1 MVAIGCIVRAHGIQ
15 GELLF
20 LPWLEV
26 EGALLPGLELT
37 LDDTEGPRKKALC
50 LQAARR
56 LLPPSATGGL
66 APSAPQGDGAGARPR
81 TTRSAKQVKRQDTWI
96 LRMEGC
102 SDRNAAEALVGAL
115 VRIPRDRLPPLPSDE
130 FLWEDLLGLQVV
142 DEAGEFLGMIVEIFP
157 TGSNEVLV
165 MEEKGGEEILLPA
178 IREVIR
184 EVNLERG
191 FLRVRMMEGL
201 RGPVEGKGDD
211 L

>member
-1 MVAIGCIVRAHGIQ
+1 MVAIGCLVRAHGIQ

-20 LPWLEV
+20 LPWLKV

-37 LDDTEGPRKKALC
+37 LDDTEGPGKKTLC
-50 LQAARR
+50 LQEARR

-66 APSAPQGDGAGARPR
+66 APSAGAGPR

-102 SDRNAAEALVGAL
+102 SDRNAAEALVGAQ
-115 VRIPRDRLPPLPSDE
+115 VRILRDRLPPLPSDE
-130 FLWEDLLGLQVV
+130 FLWEDLLGLQVI

-157 TGSNEVLV
+157 TGGNEVLV

-184 EVNLERG
+184 EVDLKRG

>member
-1 MVAIGCIVRAHGIQ
+1 MGGEMVAIGCLVRAHGIQ

-37 LDDTEGPRKKALC
+37 LDDTEGPGKKGFV
-50 LQAARR
+50 
-56 LLPPSATGGL
+56 PPRGPPPAFPVGEAGETPGHMDSPHGGL
-66 APSAPQGDGAGARPR
+66 LGPQRRRGPGRGPGSDTQGSTSPSSFGR
-81 TTRSAKQVKRQDTWI
+81 I
-96 LRMEGC
+96 L
-102 SDRNAAEALVGAL
+102 V
-115 VRIPRDRLPPLPSDE
+115 
-130 FLWEDLLGLQVV
+130 EDLLGLQVI

-184 EVNLERG
+184 EVDLERG

-201 RGPVEGKGDD
+201 RGPAEGKND

>member
-1 MVAIGCIVRAHGIQ
+1 MVAIGCLVRAHGIQ

-37 LDDTEGPRKKALC
+37 LDDTEGPGKKALC
-50 LQAARR
+50 LQEARR
-56 LLPPSATGGL
+56 LLSP
-66 APSAPQGDGAGARPR
+66 
-81 TTRSAKQVKRQDTWI
+81 SAKQVKHQDTWI

-130 FLWEDLLGLQVV
+130 FLWEDLLGLQVI

-184 EVNLERG
+184 EVDLERG

-201 RGPVEGKGDD
+201 RGPAEGKND